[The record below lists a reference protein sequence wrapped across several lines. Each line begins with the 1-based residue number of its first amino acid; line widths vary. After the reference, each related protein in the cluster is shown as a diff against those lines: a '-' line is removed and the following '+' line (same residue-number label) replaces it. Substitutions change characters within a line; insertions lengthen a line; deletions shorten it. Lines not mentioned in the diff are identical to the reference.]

1 MSIEKC
7 SKAEETRARRVAKRN
22 GLVAHKSRR
31 MISCDNLGGFMLIN
45 RYTGGFVAGAKFEL
59 TAEDV
64 IAYCQV

>member
-1 MSIEKC
+1 MSVENS
-7 SKAEETRARRVAKRN
+7 SKAEEARARREAKRN

-45 RYTGGFVAGAKFEL
+45 CHTGGFVAGVRFEL

-64 IAYCQV
+64 IDYCNE